1 MPTVALVR
9 SLRVALI
16 CLTAAA
22 SAAWAQPK
30 RPRITGVAHI
40 AIFTS
45 DIAKARDFYG
55 ALLGYQEPFLLNNAG
70 GNLDLTFVKIN
81 ERQYIEIFPEKEAGS
96 DRLNHISVETDD
108 AEGMRAY
115 LASRGVAVPPK
126 VNKARIGNLA
136 FNVKDPDGHTVEFVQ
151 YTPQGWTSR
160 EKGKF
165 IGEERISDRMAHVGI
180 LVGKLDDAKKFYG
193 DILGFKEF
201 WRGTRD
207 PKQLSW
213 VNMQVPDGDDYIE
226 FMLYKDLPAPTQR
239 GTQHHL
245 CLFVPDIQKSLAI
258 LNARPARQRYT
269 RPLEIRT
276 GVNRK
281 RQLNL
286 FDHDGTRVE
295 LMEPH
300 TIDSQPAPSSD
311 APPPR

>member
-1 MPTVALVR
+1 MLVVSNR
-9 SLRVALI
+9 FIRLAATLAA
-16 CLTAAA
+16 TAGIAA
-22 SAAWAQPK
+22 SQPQ

-45 DIAKARDFYG
+45 DIVKAREFYG
-55 ALLGYQEPFLLNNAG
+55 ALLGYQEPFLLNNPAG
-70 GNLDLTFVKIN
+70 KLDLTFVKIN
-81 ERQYIEIFPEKEAGS
+81 ERQYIEIFPEKEAGT
-96 DRLNHISVETDD
+96 DRLNHISLEIDD

-126 VNKARIGNLA
+126 ANRVRIGNLA
-136 FNVKDPDGHTVEFVQ
+136 FNVKDPGGHTVEFVQ
-151 YTPQGWTSR
+151 YTADGWTTR

-165 IGEERISDRMAHVGI
+165 LGESRISDRMAHLGI
-180 LVGKLDDAKKFYG
+180 LVGKLDDAVKFYG
-193 DILGFKEF
+193 DILGFKET

-213 VNMQVPDGDDYIE
+213 VNMKVPDGDDYIE
-226 FMLYKDLPAPTQR
+226 FMLYKDLPGPTQR

-245 CLFVPDIQKSLAI
+245 CLFVPDIEKSLAA
-258 LNARPARQRYT
+258 LNARPARQSYT

-300 TIDSQPAPSSD
+300 TIDGKPAPSSD
-311 APPPR
+311 APPPQ

>member
-1 MPTVALVR
+1 LLAL
-9 SLRVALI
+9 
-16 CLTAAA
+16 
-22 SAAWAQPK
+22 SAYAQSK

-45 DIAKARDFYG
+45 DIGKAREFYS
-55 ALLGYQEPFLLNNAG
+55 ALLGYEEPFLLNKASG
-70 GNLDLTFVKIN
+70 QLDLTFFKVN
-81 ERQYIEIFPEKEAGS
+81 ERQYLEVFPESEKGS
-96 DRLNHISVETDD
+96 DRLNHISLETDD
-108 AEGMRAY
+108 AEAMRAY
-115 LASRGVAVPPK
+115 LAERGVAVPPK
-126 VNKARIGNLA
+126 VNKVRIGNLA

-151 YTPQGWTSR
+151 YTAEGWTTR

-165 IGEERISDRMAHVGI
+165 AGPRRISDRMAHLGI
-180 LVGKLDDAKKFYG
+180 LVGKLEEAKKFYG
-193 DILGFKEF
+193 DVLGFAET

-207 PKQLSW
+207 PKQLAW
-213 VNMQVPDGDDYIE
+213 VNMRVPDGDDYLE
-226 FMLYKDLPAPTQR
+226 FMLYKDLPAPDQR

-245 CLFVPDIQKSLAI
+245 CLFVPDIEKSLAEI
-258 LNARPARQRYT
+258 KARAPGAGYT
-269 RPLEIRT
+269 RALEIRT

-300 TIDSQPAPSSD
+300 TIDGKPAPPSD

>member
-1 MPTVALVR
+1 VYLR
-9 SLRVALI
+9 FLQLSLAATLACGV
-16 CLTAAA
+16 AA
-22 SAAWAQPK
+22 SQTK

-40 AIFTS
+40 AVFTS
-45 DIAKARDFYG
+45 DIVKAREFYG
-55 ALLGYQEPFLLNNAG
+55 GLLGYEEPFLLNNPAG
-70 GNLDLTFVKIN
+70 KLDLTFLKIN
-81 ERQYIEIFPEKEAGS
+81 ERQYIEIFPKEAGS
-96 DRLNHISVETDD
+96 DRLNHISLETDD
-108 AEGMRAY
+108 IEGMRSY

-126 VNKARIGNLA
+126 VNRVRIGNLA

-151 YTPQGWTSR
+151 YTPDGWTAR
-160 EKGKF
+160 ERGKF
-165 IGEERISDRMAHVGI
+165 IGKNSVSDLMAHVGI
-180 LVGKLDDAKKFYG
+180 LVGNLEAAKKFYG
-193 DILGFKEF
+193 DVLGFTET

-213 VNMQVPDGDDYIE
+213 VNMKVPDGDDYIE
-226 FMLYKDLPAPTQR
+226 FMLYKDLPPPDKR

-245 CLFVPDIQKSLAI
+245 CLFVPDIEKSLAA
-258 LNARPARQRYT
+258 LNALPARKGYT
-269 RPLEIRT
+269 QSMEIRT

-300 TIDSQPAPSSD
+300 TIDGKPAPSSD